1 MKTFA
6 LFFYLIGVL
15 IALVCLLLNLNFS
28 KEDKW
33 YTKVLWILL
42 CVLLSSGSWIIVTLF
57 FIEWRKQRKN
67 KNNKNPKN

>member
-57 FIEWRKQRKN
+57 FIEWHKQRKN